1 MQIYKHLDTCTYKT
15 RAHLWWY
22 FWGENFSNLFCLKK
36 KNLLTGSDLYYW
48 AISFSS
54 WRSLAFS
61 ALFFIRENSFLL
73 FLFLVSLTRNGNQN
87 VSFHWEP
94 DPVPLTCTQ
103 LLRTTCGNAWQT
115 HRMRVISSLFQWNL
129 SQNISVCIF
138 SLLGS
143 ASSSLLACSLS
154 FS

>member
-1 MQIYKHLDTCTYKT
+1 MQIYKHLDTCTCKT
-15 RAHLWWY
+15 RTHLWWY

-36 KNLLTGSDLYYW
+36 ENLLKGSDLYYW

-61 ALFFIRENSFLL
+61 ALLFIRENSFLL
-73 FLFLVSLTRNGNQN
+73 FLFLVSLTRKGNKN

-94 DPVPLTCTQ
+94 DSVPLTGTQ
-103 LLRTTCGNAWQT
+103 LLCTTCGNAWQT
-115 HRMRVISSLFQWNL
+115 HRMHVISSLFQWNL

-143 ASSSLLACSLS
+143 ASLPLLACSLS
-154 FS
+154 FT